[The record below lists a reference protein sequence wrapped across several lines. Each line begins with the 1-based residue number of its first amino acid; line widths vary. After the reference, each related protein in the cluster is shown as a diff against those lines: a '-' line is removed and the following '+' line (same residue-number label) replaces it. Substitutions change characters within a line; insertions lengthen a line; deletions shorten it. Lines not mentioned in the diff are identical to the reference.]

1 MADQKHYRRNED
13 FIFRKIVDETVLI
26 PIHKDI
32 ADMDCIYTLN
42 DVGAFIW
49 EQLGNP
55 QTQTELQAAVLDAY
69 AAEPDVVLAELQT
82 FLDEM
87 SDIGAILE
95 A

>member
-1 MADQKHYRRNED
+1 MVDQKHYRRND
-13 FIFRKIVDETVLI
+13 KFIFRKIVDETVLI

-32 ADMDCIYTLN
+32 AEMDCIFTLN

-49 EQLGNP
+49 EQLGDP

-69 AAEPDVVLAELQT
+69 AAEPDIVLAELQN

-87 SDIGAILE
+87 TDIGAILE